1 MTFRNILKFLAW
13 ATLFTVA
20 LGYLA
25 VRYVLW
31 PQLPA
36 IKQRI
41 ESTLTQQ
48 IGRPLAIGSIETS
61 WDRFMPSLSISQ
73 LTVGDPA
80 APTLSLAQVDATLS
94 WRSLTSFDIKFAS
107 IAVRNPKIQIKRLST
122 GEFEVAGIRLPK
134 DDQSK
139 DRSGLRLLFEQRN
152 IRITDGQLRWQD
164 ELAATPAIVANNVQ
178 LTLQNRGRSHQVAGR
193 VGQVVTEKNGEVI
206 TKNLDIRGDFL
217 RPVGSQSIDLE
228 RWGGDT
234 YLALAKLQLPAIA
247 EQVKPWLS
255 GDKQHWLET
264 FQAGTLDARTWIKFS
279 ETMLPQIQI
288 NASAAALR
296 ALAPN
301 QIPLT
306 QKRLIELSEVRISA
320 AIERRRTGTAKVS
333 GKLNEWSL
341 TQVDLSATEPTGIT
355 IATAKPSDFVISDDG
370 QIQLATIV
378 LKPLQ
383 LEKVAQLTQR
393 LPLPNWLHE
402 RIDATAIRGS
412 VQQLGA
418 SWKAAQGTQAA
429 VLDFSAD
436 FDQLFFRAGK
446 ASEGRLGLPGAR
458 GLTGSVRGGLNAGRL
473 LLNSKN
479 SSVTFPGLFEEEQ
492 LDLRDI
498 KADLDWQLSD
508 ATDVASAAAPQSNR
522 RKLAVNINKLDLT
535 NADLTARITG
545 KYYTGGKGPGLV
557 DLKGGLDKGANL
569 LKIYRYLPKFIGQP
583 VRDWIKNSVRSGTID
598 QSSFEVK
605 GDFFDFP
612 FRPRED
618 GSSTGVFKIASRL
631 QGVTLSYNPKW
642 PEITNANGDL
652 LFDGPGMALNLRS
665 GSIYDVKFAKTEAT
679 IKDFRAPLLMI
690 TGKGFGPGQD
700 MVKFVNSSPLGTTIN
715 DFTAETLVQGDAALD
730 LKLTLPIGDLGN
742 TKVDGA
748 INFANNDVQVDKTIP
763 QFTGVNGQLSFS
775 ETGIALNNIV
785 GTFLGGPIKVVA
797 TPSGAG
803 RLTIKAEG
811 RMDAVALR
819 TLTDNALTQ
828 KLSGEA
834 RYTSEIDVRGRLAT
848 MRVESDLVG
857 LSSDLPAPFK
867 KLAADALPLLLQ
879 TVPNPIKVGKET
891 SDGDLL
897 NAQIGS
903 DIKLAFERKRDE
915 KTQKLQIFRG
925 AFGVQADP
933 VLPDAGFSVV
943 IKTPR
948 IDVDQWT
955 PILATLRGVDE
966 TVMRGS
972 GGATIT
978 VTENISQLTI
988 GFAQG
993 FSLLPSSVA
1002 AAATEVRIG
1011 GREIKEVVIG
1021 ATRVEGFWRANM
1033 LASNSSGYF
1042 TWRDPKPGEKIGSL
1056 TARFNRL
1063 VIPKAQADQLESL
1076 LDSSPDQLPG
1086 LDIAAEEFI
1095 VDETSLGKIEFI
1107 AENDSAANIPS
1118 WSIKSLKIEN
1128 PAATLTATGDWKSR
1142 APSSARV
1149 TNLKFNLAIKDSG
1162 VLLNMFGI
1170 KKAIKDG
1177 PGKLSGDLAWNGS
1190 PLAIDFPTLTG
1201 KLELDLDKGQFLKV
1215 DPGVAKLISVFNLQS
1230 LPKRLTLDFGDVISE
1245 GFTFDDVKGSA
1256 TIRAG
1261 IARTD
1266 SFNIKGVQAK
1276 VKIAGSAD
1284 IAQETQELV
1293 VTVTPEL
1300 NVGLASLAYVAVN
1313 PAIGLGSLAAQIAFR
1328 QPLQQLLTVEYDVK
1342 GSWVSP
1348 EVSERKRTQ
1357 VLVTATPER

>member
-1 MTFRNILKFLAW
+1 MTLRNLLKSLAW
-13 ATLFTVA
+13 TLFFMVS

-25 VRYVLW
+25 MRYVLW

-36 IKQRI
+36 MKQRI
-41 ESTLTQQ
+41 EASLTQQ
-48 IGRPLAIGSIETS
+48 IGKPLAIGSIETS

-73 LTVGDPA
+73 LTLGDPA
-80 APTLSLAQVDATLS
+80 APTFSLTQVDATLS
-94 WRSLTSFDIKFAS
+94 WRSLTGFGIKFAS
-107 IAVRNPKIQIKRLST
+107 VVLRNPQIQIKRLTT
-122 GEFEVAGIRLPK
+122 GDIEVAGVRLPK

-139 DRSGLRLLFEQRN
+139 DRSGLGLLFEQRN
-152 IRITDGQLRWQD
+152 IQIIDGQLRWLD
-164 ELAATPAIVANNVQ
+164 ELGATPAIAANNVQ
-178 LTLQNRGRSHQVAGR
+178 LTLQNRGRSHQAAGR
-193 VGQVVTEKNGEVI
+193 IGQVVLAQSGDVL
-206 TKNLDIRGDFL
+206 TKDVDIRGDFL
-217 RPVGSQSIDLE
+217 RPVGSQSVDLE

-234 YLALAKLQLPAIA
+234 YLAVSKLRLPALA
-247 EQVKPWLS
+247 QQVKPWLAP
-255 GDKQHWLET
+255 DKQHWLET
-264 FQAGTLDARTWIKFS
+264 IEAGNLDARAWIKFS
-279 ETMLPQIQI
+279 ETTLPQIQI
-288 NASAAALR
+288 NANASALR

-301 QIPLT
+301 QVPLT
-306 QKRLIELSEVRISA
+306 QKRLIELSEARVSA
-320 AIERRRTGTAKVS
+320 KIERRLVSKVNAAE
-333 GKLNEWSL
+333 KTKAWSFSD
-341 TQVDLSATEPTGIT
+341 VDLSATEQAGIT
-355 IATAKPSDFVISDDG
+355 IATAKPSDFVIGDNG
-370 QIQLATIV
+370 QIEMASIA

-393 LPLPNWLHE
+393 LPLATWIHE
-402 RIDATAIRGS
+402 RIDASAMRGS

-418 SWKAAQGTQAA
+418 SWRAAEGANAA

-436 FDQLFFRAGK
+436 FDQLFIRAGK
-446 ASEGRLGLPGAR
+446 ASEGRLGLPGVH

-479 SSVTFPGLFEEEQ
+479 ASVTFPGLFEEEQ
-492 LDLRDI
+492 LDLRDL
-498 KADLDWQLSD
+498 KADLDWRISDTTDTAAHADTKSAKPKLS
-508 ATDVASAAAPQSNR
+508 
-522 RKLAVNINKLDLT
+522 VNINKLELA
-535 NADLTARITG
+535 NADLVARITG
-545 KYYTGGKGPGLV
+545 KYYTGGKGPGFV
-557 DLKGGLDKGANL
+557 DLKGGLASGANL
-569 LKIYRYLPKFIGQP
+569 LRIYRYLPKFIGQP
-583 VRDWIKNSVRSGTID
+583 VRDWLKNSVRSGTVD

-612 FRPRED
+612 FRPHED
-618 GSSTGVFKIASRL
+618 GSSTGVFKVAARL
-631 QGVTLSYNPKW
+631 QGVTLLYNPRW

-679 IKDFRAPLLMI
+679 IKDFRLPVLMI

-700 MVKFVNSSPLGTTIN
+700 MVKFINSSPLGTTIN
-715 DFTAETLVQGDAALD
+715 DFTAETLVQGDAGLD
-730 LKLTLPIGDLGN
+730 LRLTLPIGDLGN

-763 QFTGVNGQLSFS
+763 QFTGVNGQLRFS
-775 ETGIALNNIV
+775 ETGIALNNIT
-785 GTFLGGPIKVVA
+785 GTFLGGPIKVAA

-828 KLSGEA
+828 KLSGA
-834 RYTSEIDVRGRLAT
+834 AAYTSEIDVKGRLAT
-848 MRVESDLVG
+848 MRIESDLVG
-857 LSSDLPAPFK
+857 LSSDLPEPFK
-867 KLAADALPLLLQ
+867 KLASDALPLLLQ
-879 TVPNPIKVGKET
+879 TVPNSIKTGSES

-897 NAQIGS
+897 NAQIGK
-903 DIKLAFERKRDE
+903 DIKLAFERKRDD

-933 VLPDAGFSVV
+933 VLPDSGFSVV

-955 PILATLRGVDE
+955 PILASLRGVDE
-966 TVMRGS
+966 TVVRGS
-972 GGATIT
+972 PSATAT

-1002 AAATEVRIG
+1002 AAASEVRIG
-1011 GREIKEVVIG
+1011 GREIKQVVLG

-1033 LASNSSGYF
+1033 LASGSSGYF
-1042 TWRDPKPGEKIGSL
+1042 TWRDPKRGEKIGSL

-1063 VIPKAQADQLESL
+1063 LIPKAQADQLESL
-1076 LDSSPDQLPG
+1076 LDSSPEELPA

-1162 VLLNMFGI
+1162 ALLNMFGI

-1177 PGKLSGDLAWNGS
+1177 PGKLTGDLAWNGS
-1190 PLAIDFPTLTG
+1190 PLSIDFATLAG

-1256 TIRAG
+1256 TVRAG

-1266 SFNIKGVQAK
+1266 SFNIKGVQAR
-1276 VKIAGSAD
+1276 VKIVGSAD
-1284 IAQETQELV
+1284 LAKETQELV
-1293 VTVTPEL
+1293 VTVAPEL
-1300 NVGLASLAYVAVN
+1300 NLGLASLAYVAIN
-1313 PAIGLGSLAAQIAFR
+1313 PVIGLGSLAAQFAFR
-1328 QPLQQLLTVEYDVK
+1328 QPLQQLFTVEYDVK
-1342 GSWVSP
+1342 GPWVSP

-1357 VLVTATPER
+1357 AVVAVVPER